1 MARKKIILVDDSPA
15 NLTACKKALKDAF
28 DVFPVPS
35 AEKMFD
41 LLKHVAPDLIL
52 LDVEM
57 PVMNGYDAMRMLKR
71 YDDYKDIP
79 VIFLSA
85 MDDAQSEIEG
95 LELGAVDYIHKPFV
109 SSLLIRRIETH
120 MAVIDGRKELLAL
133 NKSIEG
139 LLAQETL
146 AQEKHETQ
154 LQVET
159 EEEAIKELLTKGEF
173 LSRMGHEIRAP
184 LNAIIDIIE
193 TAIKSDDIKKIKQHL
208 ADADAESRLILEIV
222 DDVLDIPR

>member
-1 MARKKIILVDDSPA
+1 MTKKKIILVDDNTA
-15 NLTACKKALKDAF
+15 NLTACKKTLKDIY

-41 LLKHVAPDLIL
+41 ILRHIIPDLIL

-57 PVMNGYDAMRMLKR
+57 PVMNGYEAMRMLKR

-85 MDDAQSEIEG
+85 MDDVQSEIEG

-109 SSLLIRRIETH
+109 SALLIKRIETH
-120 MAVIDGRKELLAL
+120 MTVIDGKKELLSL

-139 LLAQETL
+139 LLTQEIN
-146 AQEKHETQ
+146 ETK
-154 LQVET
+154 LQTEA
-159 EEEAIKELLTKGEF
+159 EEEAIKELLTKGEV

-184 LNAIIDIIE
+184 LNVVIDMIE
-193 TAIKSDDIKKIKQHL
+193 AAIKTDDIDEIRQCL
-208 ADADAESRLILEIV
+208 IRADTESRLILEIV
-222 DDVLDIPR
+222 NDILDMPVNE